1 MAEYIIKADTDLIRS
16 TTDKIEAQ
24 RSYMENYMNEMQSKI
39 NDLQNYFKSAAG
51 EEFISKYANV
61 SNDINACLANLG
73 TEITGLRNA
82 AGILDTGNQKT
93 VSDVDSLPTTGVF
106 KNV

>member
-1 MAEYIIKADTDLIRS
+1 MAEYIIKADTEMIRG

-24 RSYMENYMNEMQSKI
+24 RNYMEGYMNEMQSKI

-51 EEFISKYANV
+51 NEFVSKYSNV
-61 SNDINACLANLG
+61 SNDIKACLANLG

-82 AGILDTGNQKT
+82 AGILETASQGVDT
-93 VSDVDSLPTTGVF
+93 DVNALPTTGVF
-106 KNV
+106 NNP